1 MKITKRQLVQ
11 LIREA
16 AHEDSDFAEETYAS
30 RYGDQDRLAGFAEG
44 VDRYD
49 LYTGPD
55 GEAAAAALDDLM
67 EEVSNFMNAAREKMD
82 AIIKKHE
89 NDDSGMADYEAQDA
103 VKRQFGRAVLGK
115 FER

>member
-1 MKITKRQLVQ
+1 MKITKRQLIQ
-11 LIREA
+11 LIREDYSLA
-16 AHEDSDFAEETYAS
+16 DFIE
-30 RYGDQDRLAGFAEG
+30 GEG

-49 LYTGPD
+49 LYAGPD

-67 EEVSNFMNAAREKMD
+67 EEISNFMNAAREKMD

-115 FER
+115 FKR